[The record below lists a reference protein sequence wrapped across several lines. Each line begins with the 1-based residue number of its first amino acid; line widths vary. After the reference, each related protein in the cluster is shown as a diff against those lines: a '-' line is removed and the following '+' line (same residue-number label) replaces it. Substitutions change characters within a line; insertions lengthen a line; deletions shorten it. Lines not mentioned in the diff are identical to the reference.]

1 MRADKHFRLRTL
13 GQLALETHVRDV
25 VTPTA
30 VRPRHLALL
39 AVLAVSPR
47 ALRREALAELFW
59 GGEPDARARHSL
71 SNALSALRAELGGSG
86 ISARRD
92 EVRLHPD
99 LRLAVDA
106 VEFAAAAE
114 SHDDS
119 RAAALYRGPF
129 LDGVV
134 VPDAP
139 GFDAWVARERS
150 RYARAFLAVCERQ
163 APRLLRTGA
172 WDECAELAER
182 WLYAAPS
189 SPLAFT
195 TLLRA
200 RSGPDTPAARHATL
214 DDYARLREW
223 LEDEHGLR
231 PDAAVG
237 TLAAELEARV
247 TADEHARAVALAVRS
262 PSPAATAPRPTG
274 PTLPPNRPTRH
285 WWRPALGIAGLAG
298 LAVLG
303 MALVLRRPV
312 AVAATAGTPVVA
324 ITDIV
329 NVRGDTALDWLEDG
343 LPQIITES
351 LSGEGGV
358 QTVPQVRVR
367 DVLLRRGGGRH
378 RRLTEADAV
387 DVARRVGAN
396 WAVRGGLTGGRGVY
410 ILDLD
415 VRDVASGKLLQSFTV
430 MSADPVQL
438 GRLAAARLL
447 DITTA
452 GLSGASEPPR
462 FADVSTT
469 RPEAYRHYVL
479 GLTAAAEQRGT
490 DALHEFDAA
499 IALDS
504 GFVDALRERRGI
516 AEDQGDHALVA
527 RLDSM
532 IARHPDRVSDWDR
545 QVDEIDR
552 ATESGAVERSEA
564 LAQRLVARYPRD
576 PRAYDVRAGVLTTH
590 GRWLAADSVYARELA
605 LDSLAMEAG
614 NGPCAPCGAYSGLVH
629 VKLDRGDLEGGER
642 AAQRWVALQPG
653 IPGSWEMLSMAL
665 QFSGQ
670 GKASVEAA
678 RRAAALTNETEPI
691 ADLART
697 LMEARRFDEADSLVT
712 VLRRRPDGQEDA
724 LDIAV
729 TLARERG
736 QFRRSAALLQPTE
749 HTSGLE
755 LVEADNLMRLHRVAE
770 AKRLYEEAG
779 HRNAPGNVQALTAEQ
794 ARDFTWAHA
803 LEGDALWRIGDTT
816 ATRVLLDS
824 VRYVGA
830 RSYYGRD
837 WNLYRHL
844 AGLLAL
850 SRGDTTT
857 AERDL
862 SAARWGVSGWVTTV
876 MQLGEIHL
884 AQGDAAGAVALFRQA
899 REGPLNAM
907 GRYVPHTE
915 MDFWL
920 ALAFGREGQ
929 RDSARVYAAW
939 VRAAWKHADPEV
951 RARLARLPR

>member
-13 GQLALETHVRDV
+13 GQLALEAQVRDV

-47 ALRREALAELFW
+47 ALRRDALAELFW
-59 GGEPDARARHSL
+59 GGEPDTRARHSL
-71 SNALSALRAELGGSG
+71 SNALSALRAELGGNG

-92 EVRLHPD
+92 DVRLHPD

-106 VEFAAAAE
+106 LEFTASAE
-114 SHDDS
+114 SRDDA

-150 RYARAFLAVCERQ
+150 RHERAFLAVCERH
-163 APRLLRTGA
+163 APRLLRAGA

-200 RSGPDTPAARHATL
+200 RSGSDTPAARRAAL
-214 DDYARLREW
+214 DDYARLRDW
-223 LEDEHGLR
+223 LEEEHGIR
-231 PDAAVG
+231 PDPAVG

-247 TADEHARAVALAVRS
+247 VGDERATALDLAVRPPAGAGAAPPPAGPGPVSS
-262 PSPAATAPRPTG
+262 PS
-274 PTLPPNRPTRH
+274 TRR
-285 WWRPALGIAGLAG
+285 WWRAALGVAGLAG
-298 LAVLG
+298 LALLG
-303 MALVLRRPV
+303 VALVQHRPI
-312 AVAATAGTPVVA
+312 AAAATAGTPVVA
-324 ITDIV
+324 ITDIT

-358 QTVPQVRVR
+358 ETVPQVRVR
-367 DVLLRRGGGRH
+367 DVLLRRGGALH
-378 RRLTEADAV
+378 RRLTEADAA

-396 WAVRGGLTGGRGVY
+396 WAVRGGITGGGGVY

-415 VRDVASGKLLQSFTV
+415 VRDVHSGKSLQSFTV
-430 MSADPVQL
+430 MAANPVQL
-438 GRLAAARLL
+438 GRLAAARILE
-447 DITTA
+447 IATA
-452 GLSGASEPPR
+452 EPSGASELPR

-479 GLTAAAEQRGT
+479 GLTAAAEHRGT

-516 AEDQGDHALVA
+516 AAYQGDPALVA
-527 RLDSM
+527 RLDSL
-532 IARHPDRVSDWDR
+532 IARHPDRVSNWDR
-545 QVDEIDR
+545 QVDEIGR

-564 LAQRLVARYPRD
+564 LAQRFVARYPRD

-590 GRWLAADSVYARELA
+590 GRWLAADSVYAQELA

-614 NGPCAPCGAYSGLVH
+614 NGPCAPCGAYAGLVE
-629 VKLDRGDLEGGER
+629 VKLVRGDLEGAER
-642 AAQRWVALQPG
+642 AARRWVALQPG
-653 IPGSWEMLSMAL
+653 IPGSWVMLSMAL
-665 QFSGQ
+665 QFAGK

-724 LDIAV
+724 VDIAV

-779 HRNAPGNVQALTAEQ
+779 HRNAPSNVQALTAEQ

-816 ATRVLLDS
+816 ATRVLMDS

-837 WNLYRHL
+837 WNLYKHL

-850 SRGDTTT
+850 SRGDTST

-920 ALAFGREGQ
+920 ARAFARAGE
-929 RDSARVYAAW
+929 RDSARVYANW
-939 VRAAWKHADPEV
+939 VRKAWDHADPEV
-951 RARLARLPR
+951 KARLAQLPR